1 MNELIHKPANTAA
14 SAQTTGKPFIPP
26 KRNAAGN
33 ADTFVAEKKENTHS
47 QSVKMGNLILTEQNI
62 APILAKISTL
72 EPDQKELTALQE
84 ESREIITAVLQY
96 TKGTI
101 ALHIGSYNLYDNV
114 VLSYGN
120 IRTRIWEIKLLDKNL
135 SDFEIFK
142 KWVNQKGMGEGKRKG
157 VSKNY
162 MAPDYHN
169 PLGTQTHDPLHWN
182 QNNIDKFPRH
192 LGRFENH
199 SSIIKKLDRLMAK
212 TLQIAKKLT
221 TKLLVINI
229 TVSIIELVKSEDK
242 WQTLKK
248 LLVEWVTGIV
258 VTTFSVAFISQML
271 ALLGL
276 SGMAI
281 AFFVYLG
288 AFILGLIAAY
298 HIVNNVFGNPD
309 EENKELIKMENQNPK

>member
-1 MNELIHKPANTAA
+1 
-14 SAQTTGKPFIPP
+14 
-26 KRNAAGN
+26 
-33 ADTFVAEKKENTHS
+33 
-47 QSVKMGNLILTEQNI
+47 
-62 APILAKISTL
+62 
-72 EPDQKELTALQE
+72 
-84 ESREIITAVLQY
+84 QY